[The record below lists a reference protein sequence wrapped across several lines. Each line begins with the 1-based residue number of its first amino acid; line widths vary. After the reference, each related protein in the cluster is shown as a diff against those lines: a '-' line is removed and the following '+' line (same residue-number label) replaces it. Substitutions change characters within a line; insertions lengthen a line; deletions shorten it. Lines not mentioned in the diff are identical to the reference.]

1 MEYEKYTFRSMGFY
15 LYLVFLL
22 LFLDIYCVIFTWK
35 DYSKCLS
42 CYAISFF
49 PHSGKYI

>member
-42 CYAISFF
+42 AISFF